1 VRRAKDKNEILN
13 QIKFNQEGLIPTIIQ
28 DNKTKQVLMLAY
40 MNRDSLKKTLKE
52 GKTCFYSRSRRKLWF
67 KGSTSGNTQLVK
79 KIVLDCDN
87 DTLLVLV
94 EQKGVTCHTGNYSC
108 FFKEIKGD
116 KIEEIKVGPSPLLQK
131 EQAEKIK
138 SSQGE
143 SGSERLEIDS
153 EILNEIYQVIQ
164 DRKLNYKND
173 SYVCKLLVNS
183 EGMLPKKIGE
193 EAVEA
198 IIALKDKD
206 KNAIIY
212 KVADLW
218 FHTLVALGNYNIE
231 PQEIFKELKRRKKV
245 SN

>member
-1 VRRAKDKNEILN
+1 MRRVKDKNEILN
-13 QIKFNQEGLIPTIIQ
+13 QIKFNQKGLIPAIIQ
-28 DNKTKQVLMLAY
+28 NDKTKQVLMLAY
-40 MNRDSLKKTLKE
+40 MNRESLEKTLEE
-52 GKTCFYSRSRRKLWF
+52 GRTCFYSRSRRELWF

-94 EQKGVTCHTGNYSC
+94 EQKGVACHTGNYSC

-116 KIEEIKVGPSPLLQK
+116 KIEEIKVVPSPLLQK

-143 SGSERLEIDS
+143 SRGEQSEIDS
-153 EILNEIYQVIQ
+153 EIINEIYQVIQ
-164 DRKLNYKND
+164 NRKSNYKSD
-173 SYVCKLLVNS
+173 SYVCKLLANS
-183 EGMLPKKIGE
+183 EDLLPKKIGE
-193 EAVEA
+193 EATEVV
-198 IIALKDKD
+198 IALKDKD

-212 KVADLW
+212 EVADLW

-231 PQEIFKELKRRKKV
+231 PQEMFKELKRRKK
-245 SN
+245 

>member
-1 VRRAKDKNEILN
+1 MMNKTEALN
-13 QIKFNQEGLIPTIIQ
+13 QIRFNKEGLIPVIIQ
-28 DNKTKQVLMLAY
+28 DEKTNQVLMLAY
-40 MNRDSLKKTLKE
+40 MNRESLEKTLEE
-52 GKTCFYSRSRRKLWF
+52 GRTCFYSRSRRELWF

-94 EQKGVTCHTGNYSC
+94 EQKGVACHTGNYSC

-116 KIEEIKVGPSPLLQK
+116 KIEEIKVVPSPLLQK

-143 SGSERLEIDS
+143 SRGEQSEIDS
-153 EILNEIYQVIQ
+153 EIINEIYQVIQ
-164 DRKLNYKND
+164 NRKSNYKSD
-173 SYVCKLLVNS
+173 SYVCKLLANS
-183 EGMLPKKIGE
+183 EDLLPKKIGE
-193 EAVEA
+193 EATEVV
-198 IIALKDKD
+198 IALKDKD

-212 KVADLW
+212 EVADLW

-231 PQEIFKELKRRKKV
+231 PQEIFKELKRRKK
-245 SN
+245 